1 MGKVIFSTNLLM
13 FWAKGE
19 VEVDSRFIKTNVPNL
34 LFDVIPVG
42 NDKQN
47 IPLKNVSGST
57 LSSNLEGKVLLVGIG
72 VILFS
77 FLTFG
82 EASNVGGFFFSL
94 FTMLLFMAI
103 GASIIVSGI
112 QTTLTIEKSGK
123 PYIIEVPFYERKKL
137 ILLDQMIH
145 DALSQDTDKT
155 DLNLFMDQKKSS

>member
-82 EASNVGGFFFSL
+82 DGFFFSL